1 MTRVRRGLDRDRACL
16 DAGLEVV
23 AVELDQTTA
32 EHARA
37 NLPGATVLHVE
48 SGATTLVGFDG
59 VAFIDNLAPLNHL
72 RLTVDGVRDA
82 GRFPIE
88 FPVMSLGETL
98 MRPTTMLFRNRF
110 SSDER
115 EAGKAAMILGL
126 CFISEGAIPFAA
138 KDPLRVIPA
147 SIAGGA
153 LTGALS
159 MYFGCKL
166 MAPHGGLFVLAIPN
180 AINHALLYLLAIVA
194 GSLLTAVVYAAVKRP
209 EAVEL
214 AMEPVKA

>member
-1 MTRVRRGLDRDRACL
+1 V
-16 DAGLEVV
+16 
-23 AVELDQTTA
+23 
-32 EHARA
+32 
-37 NLPGATVLHVE
+37 
-48 SGATTLVGFDG
+48 
-59 VAFIDNLAPLNHL
+59 
-72 RLTVDGVRDA
+72 
-82 GRFPIE
+82 
-88 FPVMSLGETL
+88 
-98 MRPTTMLFRNRF
+98 
-110 SSDER
+110 
-115 EAGKAAMILGL
+115 LGL

-194 GSLLTAVVYAAVKRP
+194 GSLLTAVVYALVKRP
-209 EAVEL
+209 ETVE
-214 AMEPVKA
+214 MVVEPVTA